1 VFDDEPGGRWAAIWQ
16 EGAAISADLAG
27 RIYAETGEGS
37 FSPGVD
43 LPVSVFK
50 LAQGTGQLP
59 LADWFTPYNWQSLS
73 NADLD
78 LNTAVMILP
87 TQSGLHP
94 YEAIAVGKQGTIY
107 LLDRRNMGHIC
118 STCTTKDSQIVQE
131 IASAVPNTASPT
143 FWNQTV
149 YFTGGAYVEAYKVNQ
164 GLLVTPPSLDQAAG
178 GGHTII
184 TANGNKDGIVW
195 SLSYSGV
202 LWARDAQTLKV
213 LYTSRQAANARDVVP
228 PIAHFATVI
237 EADGKVFIGTQ
248 NSLVVYGLLP

>member
-1 VFDDEPGGRWAAIWQ
+1 
-16 EGAAISADLAG
+16 
-27 RIYAETGEGS
+27 
-37 FSPGVD
+37 
-43 LPVSVFK
+43 
-50 LAQGTGQLP
+50 
-59 LADWFTPYNWQSLS
+59 
-73 NADLD
+73 
-78 LNTAVMILP
+78 
-87 TQSGLHP
+87 
-94 YEAIAVGKQGTIY
+94 
-107 LLDRRNMGHIC
+107 MGHIC

-213 LYTSRQAANARDVVP
+213 LYTSRQAANARDMVP